1 MRWIAVWQRN
11 FLVWRKL
18 FIASVLTNLA
28 DPLIMLLG
36 LGYGLGALL
45 PSIAGMSYLQFF
57 AAGTLCSATM
67 MTSEETM
74 DLLSSVRLGV
84 NLGLIEDIT
93 IPTVNE
99 LFIQTQ
105 PAFLQKIQGTE
116 LDADSR
122 NVARADYLRNR
133 LANGRHKAGE

>member
-1 MRWIAVWQRN
+1 MRWKSIWLRN

-57 AAGTLCSATM
+57 AAGT
-67 MTSEETM
+67 
-74 DLLSSVRLGV
+74 
-84 NLGLIEDIT
+84 
-93 IPTVNE
+93 
-99 LFIQTQ
+99 
-105 PAFLQKIQGTE
+105 K
-116 LDADSR
+116 
-122 NVARADYLRNR
+122 
-133 LANGRHKAGE
+133 